1 MHTHHVVFFLFCFVF
16 LAASGYA
23 GGGVMPP
30 HDRSAGPH
38 WQPTNV
44 GFMNYYWPYIDVKAW
59 GGGGGGRGGLH
70 ETTWVLWSPFL
81 AFYLQHLMICLE
93 HLRSGLVKLLLRGG
107 DLFYFFAEPHP
118 QVIFV
123 KMCHCYQVTL

>member
-1 MHTHHVVFFLFCFVF
+1 MNYVLLAGFSIGLIYAIMPFELCIPIMSCFFLFLF

-44 GFMNYYWPYIDVKAW
+44 GFMNYYWPYIDV
-59 GGGGGGRGGLH
+59 
-70 ETTWVLWSPFL
+70 TQCT
-81 AFYLQHLMICLE
+81 
-93 HLRSGLVKLLLRGG
+93 
-107 DLFYFFAEPHP
+107 
-118 QVIFV
+118 
-123 KMCHCYQVTL
+123 

>member
-1 MHTHHVVFFLFCFVF
+1 MHTHHVVFFFVLFCF

-59 GGGGGGRGGLH
+59 GGGGGEGACMRQRGCCG
-70 ETTWVLWSPFL
+70 
-81 AFYLQHLMICLE
+81 A
-93 HLRSGLVKLLLRGG
+93 
-107 DLFYFFAEPHP
+107 LFWHSTCN
-118 QVIFV
+118 I
-123 KMCHCYQVTL
+123 